1 MDDLISRQ
9 AAIDA
14 LGERPD
20 VWTESDYERGCANQ
34 WDYDV
39 AAIKSV
45 PSAQP
50 DADMIHLQK
59 EQSYMQGWEDARKAM
74 IHTITGQPPEP
85 HYPSWYAEQIKEVPS
100 VQQKTGMWI
109 ALDECANEG
118 IYCSICRKKV
128 FKYDFSNTMKKWKSF
143 KYCPNCG
150 AKMEVEQYDAKTTCN
165 KSV

>member
-1 MDDLISRQ
+1 MDLISWFDEYKKKNDELFKWVRKEMVY
-9 AAIDA
+9 A
-14 LGERPD
+14 
-20 VWTESDYERGCANQ
+20 ESE
-34 WDYDV
+34 
-39 AAIKSV
+39 
-45 PSAQP
+45 QP
-50 DADMIHLQK
+50 DLDAIHLQK
-59 EQSYMQGWEDARKAM
+59 EQAYMKGWEDARKAM

-150 AKMEVEQYDAKTTCN
+150 AKMEVEQDD
-165 KSV
+165 